1 MELSNKNKK
10 EEQRKKKWKSKVLIK
25 NTNMAYSKYSMK
37 YVHRVVLAWFIEW
50 QPTRRDK
57 IMKNKIKYKTKL
69 KQQQN
74 NKVNK

>member
-1 MELSNKNKK
+1 
-10 EEQRKKKWKSKVLIK
+10 
-25 NTNMAYSKYSMK
+25 MAYSKYSMK
-37 YVHRVVLAWFIEW
+37 YVHRAVLAWFIEW